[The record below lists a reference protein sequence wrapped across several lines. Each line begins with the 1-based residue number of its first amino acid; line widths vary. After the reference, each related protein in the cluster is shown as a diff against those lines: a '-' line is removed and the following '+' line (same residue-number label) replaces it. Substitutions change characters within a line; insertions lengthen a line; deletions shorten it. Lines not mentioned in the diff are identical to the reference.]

1 MPYPRPD
8 LSRRLVRHCLVWR
21 PTSTMLAGRK
31 ANDRDGDARRREI
44 YRLTERFVRA
54 VKEIGFE
61 VENGELFPIV
71 GVVIGGVED
80 LVTACKLLW
89 EHDIVI
95 TPAFYPAVPIDRNLV
110 RVSIT
115 AVNTDAEIDQAIGAL
130 KAVWSRLRAN
140 REVPAPSTNKRL
152 AEATA

>member
-1 MPYPRPD
+1 MAGQD
-8 LSRRLVRHCLVWR
+8 LRSGL
-21 PTSTMLAGRK
+21 G
-31 ANDRDGDARRREI
+31 
-44 YRLTERFVRA
+44 RFVNA

-61 VENGELFPIV
+61 VENGGLFAIV

-115 AVNTDAEIDQAIGAL
+115 AANTDAQIDQAIAAL
-130 KAVWSRLRAN
+130 KAVWSRLQVN
-140 REVPAPSTNKRL
+140 CKPSKH
-152 AEATA
+152 ATKAAHSARME